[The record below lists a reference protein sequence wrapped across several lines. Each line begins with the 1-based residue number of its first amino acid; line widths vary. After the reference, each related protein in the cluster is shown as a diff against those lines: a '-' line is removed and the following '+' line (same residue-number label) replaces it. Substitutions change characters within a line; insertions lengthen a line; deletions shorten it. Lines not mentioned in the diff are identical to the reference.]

1 MLKNKN
7 KLKALVEQRND
18 KLVELDNLTNKA
30 VEEERAFTDDE
41 KTKFESL
48 ENEVRALSD
57 TIEKCRRDYE
67 SDIEKVPEEKRA
79 EEAQEA
85 AEIRAFENYIR
96 NIEIDSELRADS
108 NWTVSDNSAVIPSRI
123 ANKILEEVKDRCNI
137 YAYATKYNMGG
148 TLSFPVYDES
158 EGKITMDY
166 AEEFGTLTATSG
178 KFTSVELKGFLA
190 AALTKVSRS
199 LINNSQFELFPYVV
213 KKMAEAI
220 ADWLENELLAGTAD
234 KIEGLSGVTATVTT
248 LSADGLIDL
257 QDSIKQ
263 VLQKNCR
270 WIMSPATKSKIRK
283 FKDGQGNYLLER
295 DYSKGNG
302 QWTLLGKPVEIT
314 DAMADDDIFYGD
326 FSGLYVKVAENPTL
340 ELLRELY
347 ATEHAVGIVAW
358 LEIDAKVIEPQ
369 KIKRL
374 TVASSSSSSTGD

>member
-67 SDIEKVPEEKRA
+67 SDIEKVPEEERA

-295 DYSKGNG
+295 DYSKGSG

>member
-1 MLKNKN
+1 MSKNKN
-7 KLKALVEQRND
+7 KLKALFEQRNN
-18 KLVELDNLTNKA
+18 KLIELDSLTKKA
-30 VEEERAFTDDE
+30 MEEERAFTDDE

-67 SDIEKVPEEKRA
+67 NDIKNEPEEKRA
-79 EEAQEA
+79 EEAQEE

-96 NIEIDSELRADS
+96 NIKIDEELRADS
-108 NWTVSDNSAVIPSRI
+108 NWTVGDNGAVIPSRI
-123 ANKILEEVKDRCNI
+123 ANKIIEEVKDRCNI
-137 YAYATKYNMGG
+137 FSYATKYNLGG

-158 EGKITMDY
+158 DGKITMDY

-178 KFTSVELKGFLA
+178 KFTNVELKGFLT

-199 LINNSQFELFPYVV
+199 LINNSQFALFPYVV

-220 ADWLENELLAGTAD
+220 ADWLENELLSGTKD
-234 KIEGLSGVTATVTT
+234 KIEGLSGVSATVRT
-248 LSADGLIDL
+248 LNADGLIDL
-257 QDSIKQ
+257 QDSVKQ
-263 VLQKNCR
+263 TFQKNCR
-270 WIMSPATKSKIRK
+270 FIMSPATKSKIRK

-326 FSGLYVKVAENPTL
+326 FSGLYVKIAENPAL
-340 ELLRELY
+340 EILRELY
-347 ATEHAVGIVAW
+347 ATEHAVGVVAW
-358 LEIDAKVIEPQ
+358 LEIDSKVIEPQ

-374 TVASSSSSSTGD
+374 TVASA